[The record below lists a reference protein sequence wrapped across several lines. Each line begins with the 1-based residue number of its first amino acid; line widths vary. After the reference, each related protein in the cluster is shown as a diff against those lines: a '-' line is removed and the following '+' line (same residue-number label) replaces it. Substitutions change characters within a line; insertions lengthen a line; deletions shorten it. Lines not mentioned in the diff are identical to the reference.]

1 MEKAYKLE
9 FAALQG
15 GSLYNTSCG
24 CSKTEPLHSF
34 GPAVKPFYLIHYVL
48 DGKGI
53 FTYGEKEYHLG
64 AGYGFLITPDELA
77 FYQADEK
84 DPWTYVWVGFTGSE
98 AAKTVDELGL
108 SIKHPVFYLDKA
120 DEIYKT
126 VTSMMEYN
134 TYSFSD
140 NLRRNGYLSI
150 FLSLIAEREDLEIG
164 EEEDKANSHVEKAI
178 EFVRLNYCNPIKVTD
193 IAKYVCINRSYLY
206 SLFQEYLHI
215 SPQQF
220 LTMYRIT
227 KSLELLHSTDYPIE
241 SIALS
246 SGYQDVYVFTKA
258 FKRKMG
264 MSPSAYRNEMRSG
277 GAQSSKKELH
287 KLEKFIADGLAT
299 QHFDKPN

>member
-15 GSLYNTSCG
+15 ASLYNTSCG

-34 GPAVKPFYLIHYVL
+34 GPAVKPFYLIHYIL
-48 DGKGI
+48 SGKGV
-53 FTYGEKEYHLG
+53 FAYGEKEYHLE
-64 AGYGFLITPDELA
+64 AGYGFLITPDHLA

-84 DPWTYVWVGFTGSE
+84 DPWTYVWVGFTGAE
-98 AAKTVDELGL
+98 AESVVEELGL
-108 SIKHPVFYLDKA
+108 SVNHPVFFCDKTQ
-120 DEIYKT
+120 EIYST
-126 VTSMMEYN
+126 VTDMMEYN

-150 FLSLIAEREDLEIG
+150 FLSLIATRADGQIDEED
-164 EEEDKANSHVEKAI
+164 DKANSHVEKAI
-178 EFVRLNYCNPIKVTD
+178 EYVRMNYCNPIKVTD
-193 IAKYVCINRSYLY
+193 IADYVCINRSYLY
-206 SLFQEYLHI
+206 SLFEEYLHI

-246 SGYQDVYVFTKA
+246 SGYTDVLVFTKA
-258 FKRKMG
+258 FKKKMG
-264 MSPSAYRNEMRSG
+264 MSPSTYRNEMRSG
-277 GAQSSKKELH
+277 GAQSSKEQLKQ
-287 KLEKFIADGLAT
+287 LEDFIAKGLS
-299 QHFDKPN
+299 

>member
-34 GPAVKPFYLIHYVL
+34 GPAVKPFYLIHYIL
-48 DGKGI
+48 SGKGT
-53 FTYGEKEYHLG
+53 FTYGEKDYHLE

-77 FYQADEK
+77 FYQADDK
-84 DPWTYVWVGFTGSE
+84 DPWTYVWVGFTGAE
-98 AAKTVDELGL
+98 AESVVAELGL
-108 SIKHPVFYLDKA
+108 SVNHPVFFCDKNQ
-120 DEIYKT
+120 EIYQT
-126 VTSMMEYN
+126 VTQMMEYN

-150 FLSLIAEREDLEIG
+150 FLSLIATRTDATVD
-164 EEEDKANSHVEKAI
+164 EEEDKANSHVEKAV
-178 EFVRLNYCNPIKVTD
+178 EFVRMNYCNPIKVTD
-193 IAKYVCINRSYLY
+193 IADYVCINRSYLY
-206 SLFQEYLHI
+206 SLFEEYMHI

-246 SGYQDVYVFTKA
+246 SGYSDVLVFTKA
-258 FKRKMG
+258 FKKKMG
-264 MSPSAYRNEMRSG
+264 MSPSTYRNEMRNG
-277 GAQSSKKELH
+277 GAQSSKEQLRQ
-287 KLEKFIADGLAT
+287 LEEFIAKGLS
-299 QHFDKPN
+299 